1 MPFPPLNRT
10 EFESNLLEGAY
21 RLERYIPAYLKVLP
35 SKVPANS
42 KKRIRSIL
50 YILHEPRNV
59 VSLNNL
65 KRAADK
71 SGQFYKR
78 GPLVPNKV
86 PTVGPVGISRVP
98 GQF

>member
-1 MPFPPLNRT
+1 MPFPSLKKT

-21 RLERYIPAYLKVLP
+21 RLVRYIPAYLKVVA

-59 VSLNNL
+59 VSLN
-65 KRAADK
+65 K
-71 SGQFYKR
+71 SEEGH
-78 GPLVPNKV
+78 
-86 PTVGPVGISRVP
+86 
-98 GQF
+98 